1 MKFFDF
7 NLNKKVAGKTIIRAP
22 ADFFTNWLRF
32 CNDFKEIWKSEQ
44 QKILKEKIRASE
56 QFIQQ
61 KQSTF
66 SKYFTKAPKKKGGLV
81 SLRGVYNCTHT
92 KIPR

>member
-7 NLNKKVAGKTIIRAP
+7 NAHKKVAGKQIICPP
-22 ADFFTNWLRF
+22 AEFFTNWLRF

-44 QKILKEKIRASE
+44 QKILKEKIRQNE

-61 KQSTF
+61 KQSAF

-81 SLRGVYNCTHT
+81 SRYD
-92 KIPR
+92 I